1 MHRPLI
7 SRLMDR
13 HRGRIGMKII
23 RSLAAALVTSGT
35 LLAAPLAHAHAKLVQ
50 SAPGAGAAVSEAP
63 SQLELLFS
71 TPLHLTY
78 LALTPYTGKAVK
90 LDLPKSGP
98 KKAHTLPLP
107 TLSPSHYTVGWRA
120 MSADGH
126 VMKGDW
132 QFEITGK

>member
-7 SRLMDR
+7 SWLIDR
-13 HRGRIGMKII
+13 HRGRIGMKFIK
-23 RSLAAALVTSGT
+23 SLAAALITSGM
-35 LLAAPLAHAHAKLVQ
+35 LLAAPLAHAHAKLAQ
-50 SAPGAGAAVSEAP
+50 STPGAGAAVNEAP

-78 LALTPYTGKAVK
+78 LALTPHAGEAVK
-90 LDLPKSGP
+90 LDLPRSEP

-107 TLSPSHYTVGWRA
+107 TLSPSHYTVEWRA

-126 VMKGDW
+126 VMKDDW